1 MTLMEEYKWKID
13 QLVIQLT
20 HLERKEYDEYII
32 NLAQEAA
39 RKLKEMMKIVE
50 DVGIINGTMA
60 EIISIISKD

>member
-20 HLERKEYDEYII
+20 HLERNEYDEYII

-50 DVGIINGTMA
+50 DVGTINGTMA